1 ILTTRGRRSGSPR
14 TVMLDVIGH
23 DAARDVWYVQPAD
36 GHRAHWLR
44 NLRAHPE
51 AKVEVLGRTFEA
63 HAVDVTG
70 SEGAEIILRFIRE
83 PRSHARLLAC
93 ILRYV
98 DPIDQ
103 PDAALRKKLQDVPV
117 IALQA
122 LPRPH

>member
-1 ILTTRGRRSGSPR
+1 
-14 TVMLDVIGH
+14 MLDVIGH

-70 SEGAEIILRFIRE
+70 PEGAEIILRFIRE
-83 PRSHARLLAC
+83 HPRYARL
-93 ILRYV
+93 IVWMLRYV
-98 DPIDQ
+98 DTNDQ
-103 PDAALRKKLQDVPV
+103 PDAALRKKLQDV
-117 IALQA
+117 
-122 LPRPH
+122 